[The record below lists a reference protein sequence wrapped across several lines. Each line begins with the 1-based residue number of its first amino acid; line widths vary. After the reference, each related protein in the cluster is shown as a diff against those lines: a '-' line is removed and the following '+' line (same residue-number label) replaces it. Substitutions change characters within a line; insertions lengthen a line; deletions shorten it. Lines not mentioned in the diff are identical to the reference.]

1 MRTWTPRIFAAMILL
16 LSMVFAFAQTP
27 TVGNRIIKPGDSVRI
42 SCEEEPS
49 INKTYTVTSDGL
61 VILPFIGAISIGG
74 KTEIDAALEVSGQLV
89 DQRILRKAT
98 VSVVLEAS
106 TTAPVSFSGAVKAN
120 GEVPF
125 AEGLRLHDVLKI
137 AEPSVSADLTRV
149 EITNSE
155 GKKSQ
160 IAFVADPNAG
170 YEVNPLMRPGDKVF
184 VPMVTRAAE
193 VTVLGGVRRP
203 GIIRFQGAG
212 LTLRQAVDAAGGVDV
227 NGDARRVRLER
238 AGTPASV
245 IDLQANAAEMALQAG
260 DRIVVELLSTRA
272 SVAVVGAVVRPGAI
286 EYREG
291 MTLTQAL
298 ADAGG
303 VIDPAKTERVAVY
316 AKTDTGMQKPVIY
329 NLDRIMRGF
338 AGDVA
343 LQPGDRVE
351 AMKPGARRPDG
362 LKIFIAAAALLILFG
377 R

>member
-1 MRTWTPRIFAAMILL
+1 
-16 LSMVFAFAQTP
+16 
-27 TVGNRIIKPGDSVRI
+27 
-42 SCEEEPS
+42 
-49 INKTYTVTSDGL
+49 
-61 VILPFIGAISIGG
+61 
-74 KTEIDAALEVSGQLV
+74 
-89 DQRILRKAT
+89 
-98 VSVVLEAS
+98 
-106 TTAPVSFSGAVKAN
+106 
-120 GEVPF
+120 
-125 AEGLRLHDVLKI
+125 
-137 AEPSVSADLTRV
+137 
-149 EITNSE
+149 
-155 GKKSQ
+155 
-160 IAFVADPNAG
+160 
-170 YEVNPLMRPGDKVF
+170 
-184 VPMVTRAAE
+184 
-193 VTVLGGVRRP
+193 
-203 GIIRFQGAG
+203 
-212 LTLRQAVDAAGGVDV
+212 
-227 NGDARRVRLER
+227 
-238 AGTPASV
+238 
-245 IDLQANAAEMALQAG
+245 MALQAG